1 MMVENEVAPSP
12 KASVVQTFSH
22 ASPWSALVESDIC
35 DVEQPKLNNHSKSEE
50 VEDLLSLLQ
59 GIEEKVEAL
68 GNVPK
73 LLQALLDS
81 LIADPSS
88 DSGLSE
94 RTGENSFEEMFS
106 RRTLRSHSLAKAI
119 QGGRCGRMRQSRSCN
134 SLDGASSRR
143 ARARTC
149 DQQPQETPEPT
160 SSWATGDNLRGSS
173 EPCGDQQKRK
183 VGTLTFPGSLG
194 CSPSKMEGGGSLPSR
209 AMISRARLRDVLF
222 NCDSDKTHRIRRR
235 SLPVPSSSAGT
246 VTPFYGTRR
255 HSDPSLYVAAIP
267 HAQIVLPSSRR
278 PSNCS
283 TNSNITSIT
292 SVSASSRLVSGK
304 AGSHL
309 QVPSE
314 RDPSS
319 LRGRP
324 DIGISRN
331 SSPAQVET
339 TERAPEMWAMAR
351 SNTVPTLSTASK
363 DNIRPSL
370 RSGEPR
376 PTAHTLWM
384 LAPNSLVRLAFDM
397 LVCVYIVVSGLI
409 VPTMFAYP
417 GTQMHSSDL
426 VSGFLQFGD
435 VLWLAF
441 ICLNF
446 RTGAFCA
453 GQIVN
458 NPWKVALGYAKRWL
472 VFDLSIAWP
481 SVFAPTSGPW
491 SLLMGVL
498 KMLRVL
504 RLAPLLS
511 KFQMRYHKVVRPL
524 KGFLLVAL
532 LSHVLTCA
540 WRLAQ
545 MADQAEW
552 GPHDDWKQRY
562 IMDQYW
568 VLMTMTTVGFG
579 DVYPLGPTA
588 RMYAISVMLFSPLFF
603 GTVVTILTH
612 VTKETFADKVE
623 DRVAEASLFMTRR
636 RVPLEVHRR
645 VERNLRYQLN
655 HERQMSLSP
664 DLFAS
669 LSPAVQRELSLALL
683 SSTVLQF
690 NLFKGAQHA
699 FVAEIAQAHM
709 WVHSLPGDVVAEE
722 GQLMQ
727 EVVFVMHGRLLMSWS
742 EETGDEASFDMDVE
756 IRSGGWF
763 GEGCLFNQELE
774 QKSTVV
780 AIAETEMAVLSA
792 SEYIRIIQKYP
803 RILAQHRR
811 IEKGLLDGSV
821 TLQDLRYVPPRTSTD
836 EFSVAYRL
844 KRRFSQVGSP

>member
-22 ASPWSALVESDIC
+22 ASSCSALVDSDIC

-50 VEDLLSLLQ
+50 VEDLVSLLQ

-81 LIADPSS
+81 LVADPSS
-88 DSGLSE
+88 DSGASE
-94 RTGENSFEEMFS
+94 RPAENTCEEMFS
-106 RRTLRSHSLAKAI
+106 RRTLRSHSLAKAV
-119 QGGRCGRMRQSRSCN
+119 QGGGCGRVRQSRSGN
-134 SLDGASSRR
+134 SLDGASCRR
-143 ARARTC
+143 ARARTY
-149 DQQPQETPEPT
+149 DQQPQETPET
-160 SSWATGDNLRGSS
+160 ISSWATMDNLRGSS

-183 VGTLTFPGSLG
+183 VGTSGSLG
-194 CSPSKMEGGGSLPSR
+194 YSPSKTEEGGSLPSR
-209 AMISRARLRDVLF
+209 VMISRTRLKDMLCNF
-222 NCDSDKTHRIRRR
+222 DSEKTHRIRRR
-235 SLPVPSSSAGT
+235 SLPVASSMAGT

-255 HSDPSLYVAAIP
+255 HSDPSLYVNAIP

-283 TNSNITSIT
+283 TSSTITSIT
-292 SVSASSRLVSGK
+292 SASLFSRLVSGK
-304 AGSHL
+304 AGSLL

-324 DIGISRN
+324 DVGISRN
-331 SSPAQVET
+331 SSPAQVNN
-339 TERAPEMWAMAR
+339 TERTPEMWATAR

-363 DNIRPSL
+363 DNFRPSL
-370 RSGEPR
+370 RSVEPR
-376 PTAHTLWM
+376 PAAHTMWM
-384 LAPNSLVRLAFDM
+384 LAPNSLLRLAFDM
-397 LVCVYIVVSGLI
+397 LMCVDIVVSGLI

-417 GTQMHSSDL
+417 GNQMQSSDL
-426 VSGFLQFGD
+426 VSGFLEFGD
-435 VLWLAF
+435 VLWLTF

-458 NPWKVALGYAKRWL
+458 NPWMVALGYAKRWL
-472 VFDLSIAWP
+472 AFDLSIAWP
-481 SVFAPTSGPW
+481 SVFAPRSRPW

-545 MADQAEW
+545 MADEAEW
-552 GPHDDWKQRY
+552 GPDDDWRQRY

-588 RMYAISVMLFSPLFF
+588 RVYAISVMLFSPLFF

-612 VTKETFADKVE
+612 VTKETFDDKVE

-636 RVPLEVHRR
+636 RVPLEVQRR
-645 VERNLRYQLN
+645 VERNLRYHLN

-709 WVHSLPGDVVAEE
+709 WVQSLPGDVVAEE

-727 EVVFVMHGRLLMSWS
+727 EVVFVMHGRLLMS
-742 EETGDEASFDMDVE
+742 GDETSFEMDVE

-803 RILAQHRR
+803 RILAQHRS

-836 EFSVAYRL
+836 GFSIACRL
-844 KRRFSQVGSP
+844 KRRFSQMRSP